1 MACRTARRQCLE
13 NGDFWIETRGFG
25 FAINLRDR
33 QSGHCTFK
41 VSGDI
46 DGRKHFDPAPAIAPL
61 ILDRN
66 GIVKR
71 AGIGITDAE

>member
-1 MACRTARRQCLE
+1 L
-13 NGDFWIETRGFG
+13 
-25 FAINLRDR
+25 AINLRDR